1 MYDEMNG
8 SNGSQENSA
17 QPVEPGSQQSEAV
30 QGGYFNQQN
39 MYSQPADGQQNAYDQ
54 QNGYYQQGMNSQQ
67 GVYTQNA
74 YDNYYASADNQQS
87 EGGSGFGI
95 ASLVLGILALITF
108 CTVCFN
114 VPLAILAI
122 IFAIIQLVKGNGKGL
137 AIGGLITSGLSIVA
151 CIVFY
156 LVIGLSVPKF
166 SDMSDMD
173 SFMQQY
179 PELYQELEDYNY
191 DMDDFDFDDS
201 DDDDTF

>member
-8 SNGSQENSA
+8 SNGSRENSA
-17 QPVEPGSQQSEAV
+17 QPSELGPQQSEAV
-30 QGGYFNQQN
+30 SGDTFNQQN
-39 MYSQPADGQQNAYDQ
+39 VYSQPADGQQNAYDQ
-54 QNGYYQQGMNSQQ
+54 QSGYYQQGANNQQ
-67 GVYTQNA
+67 GVYTQNT
-74 YDNYYASADNQQS
+74 YDNYYASADAQQP

-108 CTVCFN
+108 CTICMN
-114 VPLAILAI
+114 IPLAILAI

-156 LVIGLSVPKF
+156 LVIGLSAPKF
-166 SDMSDMD
+166 SDLTDMD

-179 PELYQELEDYNY
+179 PELYQELEDYDY
-191 DMDDFDFDDS
+191 HM
-201 DDDDTF
+201 DDDTF